1 MARVGLVAAADA
13 LGKARKTLQR
23 WRKREGAP
31 FDAAGTVDV
40 DDLRAWATA
49 QGLLDRTQDDGPR
62 TEVERLTVHQGG
74 APPKPVAAPSASAGR
89 SRSVAPLDD
98 LTDDDRK
105 ALEALVAGDAHA
117 LIDLAAK
124 VDADLLRR
132 LAAMGKTRQAL
143 ADADRREIENRKA
156 RAEVVAIDDVRR
168 FWAWQRQVVTGA
180 FHGLPGKVSQEITQ
194 QPYDVVFGVL
204 ERELHELLETLAAEF
219 PS

>member
-1 MARVGLVAAADA
+1 MARIGLVAAADA

-31 FDAAGTVDV
+31 FDAAGTVDLEE
-40 DDLRAWATA
+40 LRGWAAA
-49 QGLLDRTQDDGPR
+49 QGLLERAQEDGPR
-62 TEVERLTVHQGG
+62 TEVERLTVLPGG
-74 APPKPVAAPSASAGR
+74 APPKSAG
-89 SRSVAPLDD
+89 SVAGGSGSRTKGGPLED
-98 LTDDDRK
+98 LTPDDRK

-156 RAEVVAIDDVRR
+156 RAEVVPLDEVRR
-168 FWAWQRQVVTGA
+168 FWAWQRQTVAGH
-180 FHGLPGKVSQEITQ
+180 FHGLPGKVSQALVQ
-194 QPYDVVFGVL
+194 QPYEVVFAVL
-204 ERELHELLETLAAEF
+204 ERELHDLLETLAAEF